1 MCKTS
6 RRVQDRWET
15 GLFWKEHEF
24 NLPKSRPQPEGRL
37 HLIEKNMDKDP
48 DFAESY
54 KFVEYEE
61 KKYIKNLSQEKAS
74 VVTPNI
80 FLISLP
86 KQARE
91 AKTRLRSQTSQQ
103 NRMKRSWENVYI

>member
-1 MCKTS
+1 M
-6 RRVQDRWET
+6 
-15 GLFWKEHEF
+15 
-24 NLPKSRPQPEGRL
+24 
-37 HLIEKNMDKDP
+37 EKNMDKDP

-54 KFVEYEE
+54 KLIDYEE

-86 KQARE
+86 ITQTSQGSQ
-91 AKTRLRSQTSQQ
+91 TRLRSQTSQQ
-103 NRMKRSWENVYI
+103 NRMRRSWRMWTFN

>member
-1 MCKTS
+1 M
-6 RRVQDRWET
+6 
-15 GLFWKEHEF
+15 
-24 NLPKSRPQPEGRL
+24 
-37 HLIEKNMDKDP
+37 EKNMDKDP

-86 KQARE
+86 I
-91 AKTRLRSQTSQQ
+91 TQTSQGSQASSSIPNKPAEQ
-103 NRMKRSWENVYI
+103 NEKVMENVDI